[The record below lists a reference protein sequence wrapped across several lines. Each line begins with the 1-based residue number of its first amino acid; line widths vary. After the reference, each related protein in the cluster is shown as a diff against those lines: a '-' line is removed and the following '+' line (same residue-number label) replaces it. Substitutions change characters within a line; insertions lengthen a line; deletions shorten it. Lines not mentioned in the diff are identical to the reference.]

1 VGPESEMTTDVA
13 FCGRQWLAPNEADY
27 VRYFTSGEPEG
38 RWG

>member
-1 VGPESEMTTDVA
+1 MTTDVA
-13 FCGRQWLAPNEADY
+13 FCGRQWLGRKEADH